1 MSESL
6 LLGLAL
12 MLVFE
17 GIMPFTSP
25 MAWKSTMR
33 QLSEMSDRKIRLIG
47 FCTLMGGML
56 LAMFAH
62 S

>member
-1 MSESL
+1 MSEAL

-25 MAWKSTMR
+25 AAWRATMQKMA
-33 QLSEMSDRKIRLIG
+33 EMSDRQIRIIG
-47 FCTLMGGML
+47 FCLLVGGAL
-56 LAMFAH
+56 LALLARN
-62 S
+62 